1 MCKTVTLIFALAYLA
16 ALFLLFV
23 GTFGWFGQERDPL
36 AAVFL
41 VPLGLPWNLFVDLF
55 GDAVRLWLAA
65 LSPLLN
71 LILLRLICGFAARS

>member
-16 ALFLLFV
+16 ALFLLLV

-41 VPLGLPWNLFVDLF
+41 LPLGLPWNQFLDLF
-55 GDAVRLWLAA
+55 GEAFRPWLAA

-71 LILLRLICGFAARS
+71 LMLLRMICGFAARS